1 MVNTS
6 YYIAKRY
13 LFSKKSVNAI
23 NFISGISML
32 GVFVGSAALIIILSV
47 FNGFE
52 NIVLSMY
59 NTFSPE
65 LRIEPEQGKTF
76 DPADSRFTK
85 LKKDKRIVNYTEVLQ
100 EKALVRYGQ
109 SQSIALV
116 KGVGE
121 EFVKGRSGLD
131 SVISS
136 GSFTLWHRG
145 RDMTVIGAG
154 LQNSL
159 SVNLNDEFQSL
170 DVYSPKKGAM
180 NSINPADEFNVRS
193 IYPSGVFMVQQEFDN
208 MMIVPIRF
216 ARNLLGEE
224 KLISFIEINTLQ
236 GTSVDDLQVEIENTL
251 GKDFVV
257 KNRSQQNELLYK
269 ILNSEKWAIFLILTF
284 VLIIAIFNIIGS
296 LTMLVIDKRKD
307 IAILSSLG
315 ANRQLIRGIFF
326 IEGMMISMLGCFV
339 GMAAGLVFILLQQKF
354 GFIEMSGTN
363 LIIDSY
369 PVGIKLSDFILV
381 FGTVLTV
388 SMIASAISSRLSV
401 RNTVDL
407 REDL

>member
-1 MVNTS
+1 MKVS

-52 NIVLSMY
+52 TIVLSMY

-65 LRIEPEQGKTF
+65 LRIEPAKGKTF
-76 DPADSRFTK
+76 DPSDGRFSDI
-85 LKKDKRIVNYTEVLQ
+85 KKDERVINFTEVLQ
-100 EKALVRYGQ
+100 EKALIRYGK

-116 KGVGE
+116 KGVSDDYMEGQT
-121 EFVKGRSGLD
+121 SLD
-131 SVISS
+131 SAISS
-136 GSFTLWHRG
+136 GSFILKDKG
-145 RDMTVIGAG
+145 EDYAVIGSAI
-154 LQNSL
+154 QNYL
-159 SVNLNDEFQSL
+159 SVNLQDDFQSL
-170 DVYSPKKGAM
+170 DVYSPRKGAI
-180 NSINPADEFNVRS
+180 NSLNPADEFNVMP
-193 IYPSGVFMVQQEFDN
+193 IYPSGVFSVQQEFDN
-208 MMIVPIRF
+208 MMIVPIGF
-216 ARNLLGEE
+216 ARTLLSEDKE
-224 KLISFIEINTLQ
+224 VSLIEINTRP
-236 GTSVDDLQVEIENTL
+236 GSSIDDLQSDIEKKL

-257 KNRSQQNELLYK
+257 KNRSQQNQLLYK

-315 ANRQLIRGIFF
+315 AGKGVIRDIFF
-326 IEGMMISMLGCFV
+326 IEGMMISMLGCIGGMGV
-339 GMAAGLVFILLQQKF
+339 GLLFSFLQQRL
-354 GFIEMSGTN
+354 GFIKMSGTN

-369 PVGIKLSDFILV
+369 PVGIKWTDFVLV
-381 FGTVLTV
+381 FGTVLLV
-388 SMIASAISSRLSV
+388 SLIASSISSRLSV
-401 RNTVDL
+401 KNTQNL

>member
-1 MVNTS
+1 MKVS

-65 LRIEPEQGKTF
+65 LRIEPVKGKTF
-76 DPADSRFTK
+76 DPSGSSFTA
-85 LKKDKRIVNYTEVLQ
+85 LKKDERIINFTEVLQ
-100 EKALVRYGQ
+100 EKALIRYGK

-116 KGVGE
+116 KGVSDDYM
-121 EFVKGRSGLD
+121 KGQKSLD
-131 SVISS
+131 STISS
-136 GSFTLWHRG
+136 GSFTLKNKG
-145 RDMTVIGAG
+145 ENLAVIGSAI
-154 LQNSL
+154 QNYL
-159 SVNLNDEFQSL
+159 SVNLQDDFQSL
-170 DVYSPKKGAM
+170 DVYSPRKGAI
-180 NSINPADEFNVRS
+180 NSLNPADEFNVLS
-193 IYPSGVFMVQQEFDN
+193 IYPSGVFSVQQEFDN
-208 MMIVPIRF
+208 IMIVPIGF
-216 ARNLLGEE
+216 ARNLLGEDKE
-224 KLISFIEINTLQ
+224 VSLIEINTRP
-236 GTSVDDLQVEIENTL
+236 GSSIDDFQSDIEKKL
-251 GKDFVV
+251 GKAFVV
-257 KNRSQQNELLYK
+257 KNRSQQNQLLYK

-315 ANRQLIRGIFF
+315 ASKGLIRSIFF
-326 IEGMMISMLGCFV
+326 IEGMMISMLGCIA
-339 GMAAGLVFILLQQKF
+339 GMGLGLLFCLLQQRF
-354 GFIEMSGTN
+354 GFIKMSGVN
-363 LIIDSY
+363 LLIDSY
-369 PVGIKLSDFILV
+369 PVGIKWTDFILV
-381 FGTVLTV
+381 FGTVLLV
-388 SMIASAISSRLSV
+388 SLIASSISSRLSV
-401 RNTVDL
+401 KNAQNL

>member
-1 MVNTS
+1 
-6 YYIAKRY
+6 
-13 LFSKKSVNAI
+13 
-23 NFISGISML
+23 ML

-65 LRIEPEQGKTF
+65 LRIEALKGKTF
-76 DPADSRFTK
+76 DPGNTHFLT
-85 LKKDKRIVNYTEVLQ
+85 LKNDKRIINYTEVLQ
-100 EKALVRYGQ
+100 EKALVRYGE

-116 KGVGE
+116 KGVSEG
-121 EFVKGRSGLD
+121 FLKNKTGLD

-136 GSFTLWHRG
+136 GSFTLWSKG
-145 RDMTVIGAG
+145 QDMAVIGYA
-154 LQNSL
+154 LQTYL
-159 SVNLNDEFQSL
+159 SINLNNEFQSL
-170 DVYSPKKGAM
+170 DVYSPRKGAL
-180 NSINPADEFNVRS
+180 NSLNPTDEFNVRS
-193 IYPSGVFMVQQEFDN
+193 IYPSGVFAVQQEFDN
-208 MMIVPIRF
+208 TMIVPIRF
-216 ARNLLGEE
+216 ARELLGEN
-224 KLISFIEINTLQ
+224 KLVSYIEINAAKD
-236 GTSVDDLQVEIENTL
+236 VVIEDLQKDIEESL
-251 GKDFVV
+251 GKDFLV

-315 ANRQLIRGIFF
+315 ADKSLIRGIFF
-326 IEGMMISMLGCFV
+326 IEGMMISMLGCVF
-339 GMAAGLVFILLQQKF
+339 GMVAGLIFILLQQQF
-354 GFIEMSGTN
+354 GFIAMSGAN
-363 LIIDSY
+363 LMIDTY

-381 FGTVLTV
+381 FGTVLLV
-388 SMIASAISSRLSV
+388 SVIASAISSRLSV
-401 RNTVDL
+401 KNSMNL

>member
-1 MVNTS
+1 
-6 YYIAKRY
+6 
-13 LFSKKSVNAI
+13 
-23 NFISGISML
+23 ML

-65 LRIEPEQGKTF
+65 LRIEALKGKTF
-76 DPADSRFTK
+76 DPGNTHFLT
-85 LKKDKRIVNYTEVLQ
+85 LKNDKRIINYTEVLQ
-100 EKALVRYGQ
+100 EKALVRYGE

-116 KGVGE
+116 KGVSEG
-121 EFVKGRSGLD
+121 FLKNKTGLD

-136 GSFTLWHRG
+136 GSFTLWSKG
-145 RDMTVIGAG
+145 QDMAVIGYA
-154 LQNSL
+154 LQNYL
-159 SVNLNDEFQSL
+159 SINLNNEFQSL
-170 DVYSPKKGAM
+170 DVYSPRKGAS
-180 NSINPADEFNVRS
+180 NSLNPADEFNVRS
-193 IYPSGVFMVQQEFDN
+193 IYPSGVFAVQQEFDN
-208 MMIVPIRF
+208 TMIVPIRF
-216 ARNLLGEE
+216 ARELLGEN
-224 KLISFIEINTLQ
+224 KLVSYIEINAAKD
-236 GTSVDDLQVEIENTL
+236 VVIEDLQKDIEEAL
-251 GKDFVV
+251 GKDFLV

-315 ANRQLIRGIFF
+315 ADKSLIRGIFF
-326 IEGMMISMLGCFV
+326 IEGMMISMLGCVF
-339 GMAAGLVFILLQQKF
+339 GMVAGLIFILLQQQF
-354 GFIEMSGTN
+354 GFIAMSGAN
-363 LIIDSY
+363 LMIDTY

-381 FGTVLTV
+381 FGTVLLV
-388 SMIASAISSRLSV
+388 SVIASAISSRLSV
-401 RNTVDL
+401 KNSMNL